1 MAEINYSE
9 RILELMRT
17 KGITKSELGR
27 MMDVQKQNVDA
38 LIKTNSIEKLIGIA
52 KNLGVSLND
61 IIQEEPLP
69 EEVKGCIIYKGIVH
83 PINSKDDIQNILNT
97 IE

>member
-97 IE
+97 IQ

>member
-69 EEVKGCIIYKGIVH
+69 EEVKGCIVYKGVVH